1 MCAAPGSK
9 TSQILEIVSAI
20 PPGGKEPI
28 GCVVANDADPKRAY
42 MLVHQLKR
50 IHSPVALVT
59 SCDAQFFPLLKRFAD
74 DSPEG
79 MFDRVL
85 ADVPCSGDGTMR
97 KNPQVWKKW
106 SCLNSLS
113 LHPMQLAIALNGA
126 RLTKV
131 GGYLCYSTC
140 AMSPIENEAVVA
152 ELLRATDGAL
162 ELVDRREHLDGIK
175 ARPGWSHWK
184 VMREDKS
191 KRKAKNE
198 ANKNNAKMQ
207 ERRRK
212 FEDQNNGATTEETT
226 DKAPDSEADVE
237 EAGESNAEGD
247 AAPEESK
254 PVPLGP
260 PPSWDAE
267 VLKARCD
274 DEGLAEYK
282 SYDEVEEQWQKT
294 IRRSTFPP
302 TAEEAKTM
310 QLHKC
315 LRLLS
320 HDMDTSGFFVALFK
334 KVQPLSQRAR
344 DKSAKL
350 AAELRGDVG
359 DAEGRERAPVAKKTK
374 LNEDEI
380 EEKEAPARDQP
391 NGAETPV
398 PNDPAVDPSLGKIV
412 KGKNARG
419 APKGNMGNENFVQ
432 ANESHLVPLMSY
444 YGFSDDFPKDQI
456 MSRASGDSKVF
467 SFIGKAVKKYMAAGL
482 QDRITI
488 INSGLKCFERN
499 NNECDVSYRVAQ
511 EGIHYLAPYMKNRK
525 FVVSTKDFLTCF
537 SQATIKIS
545 ALSPGLADEIRTI
558 AVGSF
563 MVALEGYEHDSSKKL
578 MMVMWRCRGDNI
590 NCLVCKIERDGMR
603 SKMRAITGE
612 DLEDEPVAQEVAG
625 DGETQEEVASED
637 DVVGDDEIE
646 DATMLDEEA
655 DE

>member
-1 MCAAPGSK
+1 M
-9 TSQILEIVSAI
+9 
-20 PPGGKEPI
+20 KEPL

-59 SCDAQFFPLLKRFAD
+59 SCDAQFFPLLKHISQQDA
-74 DSPEG
+74 SPEG
-79 MFDRVL
+79 LFDRVL

-140 AMSPIENEAVVA
+140 AMSPVENEAVVA
-152 ELLRATDGAL
+152 ELLRVSDGAL
-162 ELVDRREHLDGIK
+162 ELVDRREHMEGIK

-184 VMREDKS
+184 VMREDMS
-191 KRKAKNE
+191 NRKAKNQ
-198 ANKNNAKMQ
+198 AKKKSAKME
-207 ERRRK
+207 ERRRE
-212 FEDQNNGATTEETT
+212 FEKPVNGKTTIMTTSTDLEDCEAADEQQNQNGEEKELDVNVMDCDGKIAETEE
-226 DKAPDSEADVE
+226 
-237 EAGESNAEGD
+237 
-247 AAPEESK
+247 

-260 PPSWDAE
+260 PTSWEAD

-274 DEGLAEYK
+274 EEGLTEYK
-282 SYDEVEEQWQKT
+282 SYDEVEENWRRT
-294 IRRSTFPP
+294 LRRSVFPP
-302 TAEEAKTM
+302 SEEEAKTM

-344 DKSAKL
+344 DKSVKL
-350 AAELRGDVG
+350 AAELRSDVG
-359 DAEGRERAPVAKKTK
+359 DDEGRERPLATKRNK
-374 LNEDEI
+374 LNNDESIVTEALTED
-380 EEKEAPARDQP
+380 APAEVSV
-391 NGAETPV
+391 AS
-398 PNDPAVDPSLGKIV
+398 SLGKIV
-412 KGKNARG
+412 KGKNPRG
-419 APKGNMGNENFVQ
+419 AYKGNMGNENFVP

-444 YGFSDDFPKDQI
+444 YGFDDNFPKDQI
-456 MSRASGDSKVF
+456 MARASGDSKVF
-467 SFIGKAVKKYMAAGL
+467 SFIGKAVKKYIEAGI

-499 NNECDVSYRVAQ
+499 NNECEVSYRVAQ
-511 EGIHYLAPYMKNRK
+511 EGIHFLSPYMKNRK
-525 FVVSTKDFLTCF
+525 FVVSIQDFLTCF
-537 SQATIKIS
+537 SQATIKIT
-545 ALSPGLADEIRTI
+545 ALSPNLAEGIRNI

-563 MVALEGYEHDSSKKL
+563 LVALEGYEDDVSLKL

-603 SKMRAITGE
+603 SKMRAITGL
-612 DLEDEPVAQEVAG
+612 DLRDDEPPADVRAD
-625 DGETQEEVASED
+625 DGETMNENDVVVD
-637 DVVGDDEIE
+637 DVIKETGVDLAGEGE
-646 DATMLDEEA
+646 D
-655 DE
+655 